1 MKLTLERI
9 KKLIKEELNNLNEGK
24 VPQEVKE
31 KIFAQMKKDKAVP
44 ESDMGKS
51 IEEIEAEHIKKYKE
65 PMFWEVEKGHR
76 GAVEHNGKYYYGEI

>member
-9 KKLIKEELNNLNEGK
+9 KKIIKEEIEKLNEGE

-31 KIFAQMKKDKAVP
+31 KIFTQMKKDKLVP
-44 ESDMGKS
+44 EGDT
-51 IEEIEAEHIKKYKE
+51 IEDAEFMEVDKE
-65 PMFWEVEKGHR
+65 HR

>member
-1 MKLTLERI
+1 MKLTLKRI
-9 KKLIKEELNNLNEGK
+9 KNLIKEELSKLNEGK

-44 ESDMGKS
+44 KGQT
-51 IEEIEAEHIKKYKE
+51 IEDAE
-65 PMFWEVEKGHR
+65 FWEVDKEHR

>member
-1 MKLTLERI
+1 MKLTLEKI
-9 KKLIKEELNNLNEGK
+9 KKLIKEVLKEEK

-44 ESDMGKS
+44 EGQTIDDAK
-51 IEEIEAEHIKKYKE
+51 
-65 PMFWEVEKGHR
+65 FWEVEKGDR

>member
-9 KKLIKEELNNLNEGK
+9 KKLIKEELNNLNEGE

-31 KIFAQMKKDKAVP
+31 KIFAQMKKNKLVPKGDTIEDAEFLEVDK
-44 ESDMGKS
+44 D
-51 IEEIEAEHIKKYKE
+51 
-65 PMFWEVEKGHR
+65 HR

>member
-1 MKLTLERI
+1 MKLTLEKI
-9 KKLIKEELNNLNEGK
+9 KKLIKEELSNLNEGE

-44 ESDMGKS
+44 EGDT
-51 IEEIEAEHIKKYKE
+51 IEDAE
-65 PMFWEVEKGHR
+65 FWEVEKGHR